1 MSEMGWSLDGVSE
14 VCFSKDL
21 LKNNSVEEEVD
32 IGDRTE
38 NGIM

>member
-1 MSEMGWSLDGVSE
+1 MSE

-32 IGDRTE
+32 IGDGMGNRIT
-38 NGIM
+38 

>member
-1 MSEMGWSLDGVSE
+1 MSG

-21 LKNNSVEEEVD
+21 LKNNSVEEEID
-32 IGDRTE
+32 IGDRIE